1 MLFLKNYYWNYLCGL
16 LDYMEE
22 HNIEDI
28 CLEAE
33 IINLRWTIRKSNTID
48 DFMIRR
54 LMKINR
60 KFEEEIL

>member
-33 IINLRWTIRKSNTID
+33 IISLRWTIRKSSSVD
-48 DFMIRR
+48 DFMIKR
-54 LMKINR
+54 LIKINR
-60 KFEEEIL
+60 KFEEIL